1 MYCEYRN
8 DMSVHGKI
16 VVIIYNQLNLTYFYK
31 PNDDP
36 IDSIYVAILYN
47 KIYFYNKM
55 FLTTG

>member
-1 MYCEYRN
+1 
-8 DMSVHGKI
+8 MSVHGKI

-36 IDSIYVAILYN
+36 IDSIYVAISYN